1 MEEQTEYQI
10 DIKQLAGILLKKA
23 PLIIALALVVGV
35 AAFIYSSYFMPPV
48 YQARI
53 TFWVDN
59 QQGASESAK
68 VQGSDFSTSTMLAKG
83 YVRLIDSDMVLDEV
97 AVITGFGYTSNQLKS
112 MISAGIIDEGTPEFM
127 VMVKNTRP
135 EHAQAIANALGSV
148 APSQIQGIIK
158 GSIATVV
165 DPAKLPTVPISPN
178 VRRNTLVGLMLGFV
192 LGVGLVLLAN
202 ALDVR
207 IKDSDYLTQ
216 KYDLPVLG
224 IIPQISASSKTSAKA
239 ADSRR

>member
-10 DIKQLAGILLKKA
+10 DIKQLAGVLLKKA

-35 AAFIYSSYFMPPV
+35 IAFIYSNYFMPPV

-68 VQGSDFSTSTMLAKG
+68 VQGSDFSTAVMLAKG

-97 AVITGFGYTSNQLKS
+97 SVITGYGYTSNQIKS
-112 MISAGIIDEGTPEFM
+112 MLSAGMTDEETPVFA
-127 VMVKNTRP
+127 VLVRNTRP

-158 GSIATVV
+158 GSNATVV
-165 DPAKLPTVPISPN
+165 DPAKLPTMPISPN

-192 LGVGLVLLAN
+192 LGVGLVLVAN
-202 ALDVR
+202 AFDVR
-207 IKDSDYLTQ
+207 IKDSDYLSQ

-224 IIPQISASSKTSAKA
+224 VIPKISASSKTSAKA
-239 ADSRR
+239 ADSK